1 MCLAQ
6 VSMHASATTT
16 ARRCT
21 CHPAAMHA
29 LLQSQ
34 RAYRSVDLDELG
46 HLLKGMVVALQGLQ
60 ASLQGP
66 SAQLLEHAPQ
76 GAAQISVL
84 SVRQL
89 AAVW

>member
-1 MCLAQ
+1 MQ
-6 VSMHASATTT
+6 VSQRQHM
-16 ARRCT
+16 CT
-21 CHPAAMHA
+21 CQQAAIHGHV
-29 LLQSQ
+29 QSPGT
-34 RAYRSVDLDELG
+34 YRSVDLDELG

-76 GAAQISVL
+76 GAPQVSVL
-84 SVRQL
+84 AVRQL